1 MPDPQH
7 STNRTLV
14 SRKLSV
20 LIIEDSEEDAEQNVQ
35 YLKKAGYEVF
45 SRRVETANEM
55 RSALEKQK
63 WDIILSDYLMPR
75 FSVPAALKIYKE
87 SDSDIPFI
95 VISGAIGDKKAVG
108 MMKAGA
114 HDYFLKDNMTRF
126 VSAVEREL
134 REAAIRQEKRWAFQ
148 NLQIQ
153 YALSLKLNKTSD
165 LKLALNYVIETILKV
180 EGIDCSSIYF
190 YNSLTGALELSAYNG
205 LSQDVL
211 KLISQFDAES
221 PFTRFVREG
230 HPIYGQYTLIRQQI
244 DDVPDGEGF
253 LASAIIPI
261 ELDGQSIGSIFCAS
275 RSADN
280 FLSGTKITL
289 EMIASQIS
297 GTIARIQSEEALQKS
312 EREL

>member
-134 REAAIRQEKRWAFQ
+134 REAEIRQEKRWAFQ
-148 NLQIQ
+148 NLQI
-153 YALSLKLNKTSD
+153 
-165 LKLALNYVIETILKV
+165 
-180 EGIDCSSIYF
+180 
-190 YNSLTGALELSAYNG
+190 
-205 LSQDVL
+205 
-211 KLISQFDAES
+211 
-221 PFTRFVREG
+221 
-230 HPIYGQYTLIRQQI
+230 
-244 DDVPDGEGF
+244 
-253 LASAIIPI
+253 
-261 ELDGQSIGSIFCAS
+261 
-275 RSADN
+275 
-280 FLSGTKITL
+280 
-289 EMIASQIS
+289 
-297 GTIARIQSEEALQKS
+297 
-312 EREL
+312 